1 VAFLPILLL
10 IAGSLFVWLARN
22 RNERVRFAFGIGTAL
37 LAWVVS
43 LGLISIVPNVT
54 SLSVWRP
61 TILFTSRLELHLDNI
76 GWIFLYGTSTVI
88 ISALF
93 TDASR
98 PVKATSGSRSIILTY
113 AAMAM
118 TAMLAGNLLTVVT
131 SWALL
136 DIWTFIVLLNMQGEE
151 KSPFPLMARLAV
163 NGGSVLLALA
173 VTLIEGSSGGSSSLT
188 TPFNSPAAAVLFA
201 LASLFRLGLLPPYVS
216 DPRVPAG
223 QRGLGTLLQLLPPV
237 VALAVLARMMNMGV
251 PQEALP
257 WLRLAG
263 GIGVLVGGL
272 RWSMHMDIAT
282 GYPFLIL
289 GVSGIGVLVAS
300 ISSTEQ
306 GAPLTAAGFLLL
318 MAGVILSLSEVY
330 APYHRVWP
338 GIAGLMLA
346 GMPGTP
352 GGVIANVLASEA
364 IGGHSIPLVVLSIL
378 GLIMIAAGSFRLIFL
393 PAKTWSTADSLR
405 RMLFNLGLALPFFVS
420 IGVGLR
426 MSGSFSL
433 RTLVIFVASVALAYL
448 VLFWL
453 RRLPKMDVNRWN
465 RLLSWLDPSPI
476 YNVIWTSGLYLIRTI
491 RTLGDILE
499 GEGAM
504 LWMIVILLLL
514 YLAIGRTFA

>member
-10 IAGSLFVWLARN
+10 FAGSIFVWLVRK
-22 RNERVRFAFGIGTAL
+22 RNERVRVTFGLGTAL
-37 LAWVVS
+37 LVWIVS

-61 TILFTSRLELHLDNI
+61 TILFASRLELHLDSI

-88 ISALF
+88 ISVLF

-98 PVKATSGSRSIILTY
+98 SDTVTSGSRSIILTY
-113 AAMAM
+113 AALAM

-136 DIWTFIVLLNMQGEE
+136 DIWTFIVLLNMQGDV
-151 KSPFPLMARLAV
+151 KSPSPIMARLAV

-173 VTLIEGSSGGSSSLT
+173 VTLIEGSGGGSSSLT
-188 TPFNSPAAAVLFA
+188 APFNSPAAAVLLT

-216 DPRVPAG
+216 DPHMPAG
-223 QRGLGTLLQLLPPV
+223 QRGLGALLRLLPPV
-237 VALAVLARMMNMGV
+237 VALAVLARMMNIGV

-263 GIGVLVGGL
+263 GIGVVVGGL
-272 RWSMHMDIAT
+272 RWSMHADIAT
-282 GYPFLIL
+282 GHPFLIL

-300 ISSTEQ
+300 ISSSGQ

-330 APYHRVWP
+330 APYHRMWP

-352 GGVIANVLASEA
+352 GGVIADVLASEI
-364 IGGHSIPLVVLSIL
+364 IGGGSILLALLSIL
-378 GLIMIAAGSFRLIFL
+378 GFIMIAAGSFRLIFL
-393 PAKTWSTADSLR
+393 TAKSWSTADSLR

-426 MSGSFSL
+426 MPGSFSL
-433 RTLVIFVASVALAYL
+433 RALVIFVASVALAYL

-453 RRLPKMDVNRWN
+453 RRLPGIDVNRWN

-476 YNVIWTSGLYLIRTI
+476 YNAIWNSGLYLIRAI

-504 LWMIVILLLL
+504 LWMLVILVLL
-514 YLAIGRTFA
+514 YLALGRTFV